1 MRKLTLLI
9 MFLSFAAVA
18 AHTHLW
24 SKQSTYEAEDSFGN
38 VVVVCNWVCNMDP
51 MNTHYAT
58 TSGPGY
64 CPQPMN

>member
-1 MRKLTLLI
+1 MRKLILLI
-9 MFLSFAAVA
+9 LFVSVTAF

-24 SKQSTYEAEDSFGN
+24 SKQSTYEAEDNYGN
-38 VVVVCNWVCNMDP
+38 IVVVCNWVCNMDP